1 MRVALTQAPTSQSNS
16 SATNEKDQPEQIRSV
31 LPVDSKAA
39 SQNKPNA
46 QAPIQKLASPA
57 RVRHRHIGLIFLF
70 ILWVIIPVAS
80 VGTYLNVVAVDQYAS
95 YVGFAVRKEDTTS
108 AVEVLGGI
116 ADLGSSSSSDTDI
129 LYKFIKGRQ
138 MIRNVDAQLDL
149 RSLYHMPSDPLFGLQ
164 EGASQ
169 EELER
174 YWNRVVQIVYDRNTG
189 LIELRVNA
197 FQPEDAQNVARAIVA
212 ESTRMI
218 NDLSAIAREDTTR
231 YAREEL
237 DHALDRLKQAR
248 QAMTTFRARTQI
260 IDPQA
265 DTQGRMSLLTS
276 LQQQLASALIDLDLL
291 RRTARENDPRITQ
304 GERRVEVIQIR
315 IDEER
320 NRFGS
325 NQETSDDNYSK
336 LVGEYEALA
345 VDQEFAEKSYLSAL
359 ASYDGAVAEAQRQS
373 RYLATY
379 IPPTLAEDAE
389 YPQRILL
396 LLMAAGG
403 LLLSWAITVL
413 IYYSVRDRR

>member
-1 MRVALTQAPTSQSNS
+1 MTQNPDVPSTAAPPADAGTQQAPKPTPTPNQQKGK
-16 SATNEKDQPEQIRSV
+16 T
-31 LPVDSKAA
+31 PVP
-39 SQNKPNA
+39 KPA
-46 QAPIQKLASPA
+46 GRA
-57 RVRHRHIGLIFLF
+57 RTRKRHAGLIFLF
-70 ILWVIIPVAS
+70 VLWVLLPLAGT
-80 VGTYLNVVAVDQYAS
+80 GTYLYTVAVDQYAS
-95 YVGFAVRKEDTTS
+95 YVGFAVRKEETTS

-138 MIRNVDAQLDL
+138 MIRNVDEQLDL
-149 RSLYHMPSDPLFGLQ
+149 RSLYHMPSDPVFGLT

-169 EELER
+169 EALER
-174 YWNRVVQIVYDRNTG
+174 YWNRMVQVVYDRNTG

-197 FQPEDAQNVARAIVA
+197 FRPEDAQNVARAIVA
-212 ESTRMI
+212 GSTQMI
-218 NDLSAIAREDTTR
+218 NDLSAIAREDSTR
-231 YAREEL
+231 YARDEL
-237 DHALDRLKQAR
+237 DRALSRLKLAR
-248 QAMTTFRARTQI
+248 QALTTFRARTQI

-265 DTQGRMSLLTS
+265 DAQGRMTLLTS
-276 LQQQLASALIDLDLL
+276 LQQQLATSLIDLDLL

-304 GERRVEVIQIR
+304 GERRVEVIQLR

-325 NQETSDDNYSK
+325 EQNSGDDNYSK

-359 ASYDGAVAEAQRQS
+359 ASYDAATAEAQRQS

-389 YPQRILL
+389 YPQRMLIM
-396 LLMAAGG
+396 LMAAVG